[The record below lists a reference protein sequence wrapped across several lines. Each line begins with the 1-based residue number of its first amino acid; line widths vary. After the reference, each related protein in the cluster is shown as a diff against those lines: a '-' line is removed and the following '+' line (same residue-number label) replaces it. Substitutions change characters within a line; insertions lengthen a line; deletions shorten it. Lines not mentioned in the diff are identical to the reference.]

1 MAQIISVSNQN
12 GVNTIA
18 LNSKTIERANVIA
31 QRLGSAAMGVA
42 KALMIELL
50 EAKLDG
56 IAHIIFQKK
65 DGTLREMYCTT
76 NTSLISKYI
85 VGCNKKT
92 SYGTKVVW
100 DVEKC
105 AFRSFRLESLV
116 KVF

>member
-1 MAQIISVSNQN
+1 MAQIISVSNQSA
-12 GVNTIA
+12 VNAIA
-18 LNSKTIERANVIA
+18 LNDKTIERANIIA

-56 IAHIIFQKK
+56 IACIIFQRK
-65 DGTLREMYCTT
+65 DGTLRKMYCTT
-76 NTSLISKYI
+76 NTSLISKHI
-85 VGCNKKT
+85 VGSNRKP
-92 SYGTKVVW
+92 SFGTKIVW

-116 KVF
+116 RVY